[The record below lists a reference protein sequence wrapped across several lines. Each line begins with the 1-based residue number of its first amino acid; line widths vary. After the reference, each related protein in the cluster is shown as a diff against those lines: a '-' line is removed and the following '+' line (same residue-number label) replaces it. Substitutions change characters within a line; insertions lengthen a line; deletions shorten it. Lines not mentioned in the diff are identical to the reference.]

1 MMFGDLD
8 QRLKGLFEHH
18 GDARGTGG
26 VPAAGPVGPPASG
39 RVIREIMDPRFL
51 HEQLLAVQQT
61 AKGQPAGSQLSD
73 DTYREAFAELE
84 AASAHHA
91 AEAPFMPRTPTVS
104 IFQSTLSTCI
114 ESRAGQLLKD
124 VPKGLE
130 GIAHAVL
137 STGNVYREFGPCD
150 PLWIETKIS
159 EGLAMLEHRPPF
171 PSSPAPPMPLPEDA
185 RVIVVGDWGSGL
197 PGASAVAQ
205 QMAEHLEPARGRDQH
220 VIHLGDVYYSGWR
233 EEYETRFL
241 PHWPV
246 KAGDSEVLSWA
257 LNGNHDMYSGGH
269 GYFGFLLRDPRFR
282 GQWLPESAHQ
292 QSSSYFSL
300 ENDHWQILGLDSAYL
315 DRDLAGDQAAWVG
328 RKLGPV
334 EPDKLDAAGRKQPD
348 AGGRKTML
356 LTHHQPFSA
365 YEDVDQALIN
375 RLLPELN
382 GRVLDA
388 WLWGHEH
395 RCAVYASQPTDYLK
409 FGSCIGHGGVPR
421 LLPDPTPKAT
431 PKLTWA
437 LDAEEREDGNR
448 WGRFG
453 FAILD
458 FQGPEIHIRYIDE
471 TGQINHEEHI

>member
-1 MMFGDLD
+1 MFGDLD
-8 QRLKGLFEHH
+8 RRLKALLESHEHAPG
-18 GDARGTGG
+18 GDRAPT
-26 VPAAGPVGPPASG
+26 PGPVGPPTSG

-51 HEQLLAVQQT
+51 HEQLEAVQQT
-61 AKGQPAGSQLSD
+61 AKRQPAGSQLSD
-73 DTYREAFAELE
+73 DTYREAFEELE
-84 AASAHHA
+84 AASANHPA
-91 AEAPFMPRTPTVS
+91 DAPFTPRTPTVS

-114 ESRAGQLLKD
+114 ESRADQLLKD

-130 GIAHAVL
+130 AIAHAVL
-137 STGNVYREFGPCD
+137 STENVYREFGPCD
-150 PLWIETKIS
+150 PLWIETKLS

-171 PSSPAPPMPLPEDA
+171 PSSPAPPMPLAEDA
-185 RVIVVGDWGSGL
+185 RLIVVGDWGSGL
-197 PGASAVAQ
+197 PGAVAVAEK
-205 QMAEHLEPARGRDQH
+205 MAEHLEPARGRDQH
-220 VIHLGDVYYSGWR
+220 GIHLGDVYYSGWR

-246 KAGDSEVLSWA
+246 RPGDSQVLSWT

-282 GQWLPESAHQ
+282 GQWLPEADPQ

-328 RKLGPV
+328 QKLS
-334 EPDKLDAAGRKQPD
+334 AT
-348 AGGRKTML
+348 GRKTML
-356 LTHHQPFSA
+356 LSHHQPFSA

-375 RLLPELN
+375 RLLPALD

-395 RCAVYASQPTDYLK
+395 RCTVYASQPTDYLR

-437 LDAEEREDGNR
+437 LDADEKEDGNR

-458 FQGPEIHIRYIDE
+458 FEGPAIRIQYIDE
-471 TGQINHEEHI
+471 NGQLNNEEHI

>member
-8 QRLKGLFEHH
+8 QRLKGLFEAH
-18 GDARGTGG
+18 RGS
-26 VPAAGPVGPPASG
+26 PADPGPTASGPVGPPTSG
-39 RVIREIMDPRFL
+39 RVIREIMDPGFL
-51 HEQLLAVQQT
+51 HRELKAVQQT
-61 AKGQPAGSQLSD
+61 AKRQPAGSQLSD
-73 DTYREAFAELE
+73 DTYREAFEELE
-84 AASAHHA
+84 AASANHPA
-91 AEAPFMPRTPTVS
+91 DAPFTPRTPTVS

-114 ESRAGQLLKD
+114 ESRAEQLLKD

-130 GIAHAVL
+130 RIAHAVL
-137 STGNVYREFGPCD
+137 STENVYREFGPCD

-171 PSSPAPPMPLPEDA
+171 PSSPAPPMPLAEDA
-185 RVIVVGDWGSGL
+185 RLIVVGDWGSGL
-197 PGASAVAQ
+197 PGAVAVAE
-205 QMAEHLEPARGRDQH
+205 QMARQIEPARGRDQH

-246 KAGDSEVLSWA
+246 RSGDLQVLSWT

-269 GYFGFLLRDPRFR
+269 GYFGFLLRDHRFR
-282 GQWLPESAHQ
+282 GQWLPEPAGQ

-328 RKLGPV
+328 Q
-334 EPDKLDAAGRKQPD
+334 KLDAT
-348 AGGRKTML
+348 GRKTML
-356 LTHHQPFSA
+356 LSHHQPFSA
-365 YEDVDQALIN
+365 YEDVDQTLID
-375 RLLPELN
+375 RLLPELD

-431 PKLTWA
+431 PTLTWA
-437 LDAEEREDGNR
+437 LDADEKEDGNR

-458 FQGPEIHIRYIDE
+458 FEGPAVRIQYIDE
-471 TGQINHEEHI
+471 TGQLNHEEHI